1 MDTYNKNRVNKNVDM
16 RYFLDF
22 ENVRDKLVYKLV
34 NTEKNRE
41 LLEDVPHVE
50 FLDLSIVFQCLVSS
64 EENSTASILVHN
76 AHSKLWEVS
85 TMELYKAARDNTQ
98 KLMGYEVKSMDDI
111 ITEMML
117 NNEVEDWGDDGMKV
131 LSSGTPMYVLT
142 NKTRIDGAACIVYP
156 DLLDDFA
163 YSIGSSF
170 YVIPSSVHEVIL
182 VPAQGMDEAGELK
195 RMIREVND
203 TQVKVEEILSY
214 SLYYFDKD
222 ESKLLKI

>member
-1 MDTYNKNRVNKNVDM
+1 
-16 RYFLDF
+16 
-22 ENVRDKLVYKLV
+22 
-34 NTEKNRE
+34 
-41 LLEDVPHVE
+41 
-50 FLDLSIVFQCLVSS
+50 
-64 EENSTASILVHN
+64 
-76 AHSKLWEVS
+76 
-85 TMELYKAARDNTQ
+85 
-98 KLMGYEVKSMDDI
+98 MGYEVKSMDDI

-117 NNEVEDWGDDGMKV
+117 NNEVEDWGDDGMKA